1 MDRVQTLSNEA
12 LELAFYLLRGECNR
26 LQAYA
31 ATDRIEAICREIGG
45 TPRELLSNAQNKLNE
60 AIQTVKEKGI

>member
-12 LELAFYLLRGECNR
+12 LELALYLLRGECNR

-31 ATDRIEAICREIGG
+31 ATDRIEAICAEIGG
-45 TPRELLSNAQNKLNE
+45 TPRELFNNAQNKLDE
-60 AIQTVKEKGI
+60 AIQTVKETGI

>member
-12 LELAFYLLRGECNR
+12 LELGLYLLRGECNR

-31 ATDRIEAICREIGG
+31 AADRIEAICREIGG
-45 TPRELLSNAQNKLNE
+45 TPRELLSNAKQLLETRGN
-60 AIQTVKEKGI
+60 